1 MFLQMWCVRKEGTVP
16 DVDTLVRNTVSGH
29 VTPRTESV
37 PHVLLDGWDPN
48 AWKVNKKQQ
57 PYIGSGY
64 ERFEF
69 DSRNFLRKIIL
80 ILRNPLIYCLQN
92 RQTNSREA
100 NLNERKCFVNI
111 LVISDVARVL
121 VLNLNSLFFYFKNA
135 DTKACPTT
143 CIYTWKWWQMQRSHE
158 DVDSAPFSTRTSV
171 SVIKTPTMSE
181 ITVNIY
187 MYIFVL
193 PFSNKSRKNM
203 NVDNYNT
210 PALVYLMKTVTCAFL
225 DGL

>member
-1 MFLQMWCVRKEGTVP
+1 MWCVRKEGTVP

-80 ILRNPLIYCLQN
+80 YLEI
-92 RQTNSREA
+92 
-100 NLNERKCFVNI
+100 
-111 LVISDVARVL
+111 
-121 VLNLNSLFFYFKNA
+121 
-135 DTKACPTT
+135 
-143 CIYTWKWWQMQRSHE
+143 RSSI
-158 DVDSAPFSTRTSV
+158 VCRTDRRIAEKR
-171 SVIKTPTMSE
+171 IKTRES
-181 ITVNIY
+181 
-187 MYIFVL
+187 
-193 PFSNKSRKNM
+193 
-203 NVDNYNT
+203 
-210 PALVYLMKTVTCAFL
+210 AL
-225 DGL
+225 